1 MNRKKRTQ
9 LIILFILLLI
19 TAAAF
24 GALKGY
30 LKNAPDEEGEVKE
43 ESYSALAIDSSQ
55 VTDIG
60 LIGSKGNINLVRT
73 GEGFQS
79 TEDESLAID
88 DSAVELFLSDACSI
102 TASMKIEDVEDMAQY
117 GLDAPSVNLT
127 LQWDNNMYTVKLG
140 DYNSIIGGYYLNVND
155 ENTVYVVSSSVYYA
169 LDKSLEDFKLTDVDE
184 ESEALPESED

>member
-1 MNRKKRTQ
+1 MNRKKRNQ

-24 GALKGY
+24 GALKVY
-30 LKNAPDEEGEVKE
+30 LKNVPDGEEEAKE
-43 ESYSALAIDSSQ
+43 ESYSVLAIDSSQ

-60 LIGSKGNINLVRT
+60 LIGSEGNVNLVRA
-73 GEGFQS
+73 GEGFQCP
-79 TEDESLAID
+79 EDESLAID

-102 TASMKIEDVEDMAQY
+102 TASMKIEDVEDMSQY
-117 GLDAPSVNLT
+117 GLDTPSVNLT

-140 DYNSIIGGYYLNVND
+140 DYNSIIGGYYLNIND

-169 LDKSLEDFKLTDVDE
+169 LDKSLEDFILTDVEDE
-184 ESEALPESED
+184 SGALPEAED

>member
-1 MNRKKRTQ
+1 MNKKKKNQ

-24 GALKGY
+24 GALKVY
-30 LKNAPDEEGEVKE
+30 QKNAPKEEEAKE
-43 ESYSALAIDSSQ
+43 ESYSVLAIDSSQ

-60 LIGSKGNINLVRT
+60 LIGSEGTVNLVRA
-73 GEGFQS
+73 GEGFQCP
-79 TEDESLAID
+79 EDESLAID
-88 DSAVELFLSDACSI
+88 GSAVELFLSDACSI

-127 LQWDNNMYTVKLG
+127 LQWDNNMYTVRLG
-140 DYNSIIGGYYLNVND
+140 DYNSIIGGYYLNIND

-169 LDKSLEDFKLTDVDE
+169 LDKSPEDFRLTEAE
-184 ESEALPESED
+184 EEGEALPESED

>member
-1 MNRKKRTQ
+1 
-9 LIILFILLLI
+9 
-19 TAAAF
+19 
-24 GALKGY
+24 
-30 LKNAPDEEGEVKE
+30 
-43 ESYSALAIDSSQ
+43 
-55 VTDIG
+55 
-60 LIGSKGNINLVRT
+60 
-73 GEGFQS
+73 
-79 TEDESLAID
+79 
-88 DSAVELFLSDACSI
+88 
-102 TASMKIEDVEDMAQY
+102 MKIEDVEDMSQY

>member
-30 LKNAPDEEGEVKE
+30 LKNAPDEEGEAKE

-73 GEGFQS
+73 GEGFPS
-79 TEDESLAID
+79 PPPSW
-88 DSAVELFLSDACSI
+88 SI
-102 TASMKIEDVEDMAQY
+102 TVSKDKAGIPPPLPHSPDTNTHVC
-117 GLDAPSVNLT
+117 
-127 LQWDNNMYTVKLG
+127 
-140 DYNSIIGGYYLNVND
+140 IG
-155 ENTVYVVSSSVYYA
+155 
-169 LDKSLEDFKLTDVDE
+169 
-184 ESEALPESED
+184 

>member
-1 MNRKKRTQ
+1 MPLTRH
-9 LIILFILLLI
+9 
-19 TAAAF
+19 
-24 GALKGY
+24 
-30 LKNAPDEEGEVKE
+30 
-43 ESYSALAIDSSQ
+43 
-55 VTDIG
+55 TDIG

-102 TASMKIEDVEDMAQY
+102 TASMKIEDVEDMSQY